1 VILLSQLAS
10 LFSPHSTPSS
20 PNRPRKQISA
30 MRGAKGKAKAK
41 GGARG
46 GGAQVGEA
54 SGGEAGVELPSLR
67 LSGGGPPVQRDCAST
82 GTPPPVQRHC
92 VSTGTGAGTSAAATG
107 RRRHRHDVG
116 CGRGGKGLF
125 GAAFCSGCG
134 AACRTGCALWPV
146 AGSLDPGRALSL
158 PRPSRQHLARRGQ
171 RNRGRARPAR
181 QPNDQDQ
188 RWPVGMWDEAAGFL
202 PSGSPGRFDSVSPAW
217 DERLK
222 RNGGRAS
229 GSLRYAAPTA
239 PAECQKHPRC

>member
-1 VILLSQLAS
+1 
-10 LFSPHSTPSS
+10 
-20 PNRPRKQISA
+20 

-107 RRRHRHDVG
+107 RRRHRHDVDAAEG
-116 CGRGGKGLF
+116 ERGFSVLPFAPAAARPAALAVRCGLWLAPWTL
-125 GAAFCSGCG
+125 AA
-134 AACRTGCALWPV
+134 LYP
-146 AGSLDPGRALSL
+146 SLG